1 MKNMILPGWLTFFF
15 CETFYHMQNSSHVED
30 LAMEIFWGCDSAT
43 PLFDDVYTASLQ
55 DKHIEEVRK
64 NKESKD
70 PADET
75 EAD

>member
-1 MKNMILPGWLTFFF
+1 MSYNVCTNADLGLFGGMTLQAFFTWL
-15 CETFYHMQNSSHVED
+15 V
-30 LAMEIFWGCDSAT
+30 
-43 PLFDDVYTASLQ
+43 VYTISLQ

>member
-1 MKNMILPGWLTFFF
+1 MWETTDLKYSCIYSECADTALGLWGAWLAGGFIWL
-15 CETFYHMQNSSHVED
+15 M
-30 LAMEIFWGCDSAT
+30 T
-43 PLFDDVYTASLQ
+43 PTVSWQ

>member
-1 MKNMILPGWLTFFF
+1 M
-15 CETFYHMQNSSHVED
+15 CD
-30 LAMEIFWGCDSAT
+30 LAGSFIQLMIGT
-43 PLFDDVYTASLQ
+43 VSLQ

>member
-1 MKNMILPGWLTFFF
+1 MCTDAVLGLLRAPDFASFFIWLMIFT
-15 CETFYHMQNSSHVED
+15 V
-30 LAMEIFWGCDSAT
+30 
-43 PLFDDVYTASLQ
+43 SLQ

>member
-1 MKNMILPGWLTFFF
+1 MSYNVCTNADLGLLGAWPCRLFHLT
-15 CETFYHMQNSSHVED
+15 
-30 LAMEIFWGCDSAT
+30 GG
-43 PLFDDVYTASLQ
+43 YTISLQ

>member
-1 MKNMILPGWLTFFF
+1 MPSWACCGW
-15 CETFYHMQNSSHVED
+15 D
-30 LAMEIFWGCDSAT
+30 LAGFFTWLMIHT
-43 PLFDDVYTASLQ
+43 VSLQ

>member
-1 MKNMILPGWLTFFF
+1 MWFPLIYNTRPDAAVGTLGVSALAGFRIRLMT
-15 CETFYHMQNSSHVED
+15 NAVSS
-30 LAMEIFWGCDSAT
+30 
-43 PLFDDVYTASLQ
+43 Q

>member
-1 MKNMILPGWLTFFF
+1 MTLTYSFF
-15 CETFYHMQNSSHVED
+15 
-30 LAMEIFWGCDSAT
+30 
-43 PLFDDVYTASLQ
+43 Q
-55 DKHIEEVRK
+55 DKHVEEVRK